1 MLRVEVSVMTTKAA
15 TARTRTIS
23 QTDTEWLHRL
33 LADLRQEEAP
43 HPSPQAIA
51 RIRGRLVAAMKTP
64 VKVAA

>member
-1 MLRVEVSVMTTKAA
+1 MTTA
-15 TARTRTIS
+15 TARKRTAVQADS
-23 QTDTEWLHRL
+23 EWLHRL

-43 HPSPQAIA
+43 HPGPQAIA